1 MEPTVQPNPEKR
13 RRNEISNLEVQVQA
27 DQFEYQQ
34 RVTREQHRRK
44 DEIAE

>member
-1 MEPTVQPNPEKR
+1 MEPTAQPNLKKR

>member
-1 MEPTVQPNPEKR
+1 MESTVKPNLNKR